1 MFSEIIRLV
10 NSGEI
15 KETEHNNILFGRLKY
30 PESIREAWEQFKEEL
45 WQKNTK

>member
-15 KETEHNNILFGRLKY
+15 KETKYNNILFGRLKY
-30 PESIREAWEQFKEEL
+30 PESAREAWKQFKKEI
-45 WQKNTK
+45 WQKSIK